1 MPPFAI
7 KQVVEDAQRA
17 AFYSGVE
24 RPLVVAMKTIY
35 NLPRTFFG
43 EVTGRKSPMVKR
55 MEELGIVGDY
65 DFNIYQPVNDIE
77 KEIIVVN
84 DCSTD
89 TSLREIERYIQNF
102 PNQGIF
108 LVSHQINQGKGATLR
123 TGIGY
128 ATGDYT
134 IIQDADLELD
144 PNDYNIILMPVLEKT
159 ADIVYGSRFLKEKKE
174 GAFFSVLANSFLTQL
189 SNFVFRLK
197 ITDMETCYKLI
208 PTPIFQ
214 ALILVENRFGFEPE
228 ITAKLAKIK
237 HLKWAEVPITYN
249 PRTNVQGKKIGWQ
262 DGIRAMF
269 CIIRYG
275 WFWKAEKSFKNSSA
289 FTDSDKH

>member
-1 MPPFAI
+1 MLSIPYHKNYYI
-7 KQVVEDAQRA
+7 CAQTRHQA
-17 AFYSGVE
+17 QFYKWLTSISMKKLSILIPVFNE
-24 RPLVVAMKTIY
+24 SKTIY
-35 NLPRTFFG
+35 
-43 EVTGRKSPMVKR
+43 EVLEK
-55 MEELGIVGDY
+55 
-65 DFNIYQPVNDIE
+65 VNDVTLIQEIE
-77 KEIIVVN
+77 KEIVVVN

-159 ADIVYGSRFLKEKKE
+159 ADIVYGSRFLKKKKE
-174 GAFFSVLANSFLTQL
+174 GAFFSILANGFLTQL
-189 SNFVFRLK
+189 SNFVFRIN

-249 PRTNVQGKKIGWQ
+249 PRTNVQGKKIGWK

-289 FTDSDKH
+289 FTDSYKH